1 MDLTFFLIPIAAV
14 IAPLLA
20 SAIGRVVT
28 VPLIVFEIA
37 LGVIIGPSG
46 LGWVQDGPVLE
57 SFSQFGLAILFFM
70 AGNEI
75 DINAVRG
82 RSGAKALRG
91 WLLSA
96 VIALA
101 AGFLLGNSVEAAVI
115 IAIAL
120 TGTALGTITPILRDA
135 GLTSGPVGRALSA
148 GGAMGEFLPLVAITV
163 LLSGR
168 SPLVGILTLLIFIA
182 GAAWAFYASASKERP
197 WLTKMVSATL
207 NTSGQFAIRLVVLIL
222 AALVGLALLLGV
234 DFLLGAFIAGLLT
247 RVVLRATSKVEQEI
261 IEKKLDAIAFGFFV
275 PIFFI
280 TTGVT
285 FAFSELISEPRSLVL
300 VPVFAVIF
308 LLVRGVPG
316 FMSLERGALLKDR
329 RTVALF
335 SATTLPL
342 VVAVTKIGVDAKFL
356 DSGLAAA
363 MTGGAMLTVLLFPML
378 ALLGRSPDSSG
389 TDAEKDLAD

>member
-1 MDLTFFLIPIAAV
+1 
-14 IAPLLA
+14 
-20 SAIGRVVT
+20 
-28 VPLIVFEIA
+28 
-37 LGVIIGPSG
+37 
-46 LGWVQDGPVLE
+46 
-57 SFSQFGLAILFFM
+57 
-70 AGNEI
+70 I

-222 AALVGLALLLGV
+222 
-234 DFLLGAFIAGLLT
+234 
-247 RVVLRATSKVEQEI
+247 
-261 IEKKLDAIAFGFFV
+261 
-275 PIFFI
+275 
-280 TTGVT
+280 
-285 FAFSELISEPRSLVL
+285 
-300 VPVFAVIF
+300 
-308 LLVRGVPG
+308 
-316 FMSLERGALLKDR
+316 
-329 RTVALF
+329 
-335 SATTLPL
+335 
-342 VVAVTKIGVDAKFL
+342 
-356 DSGLAAA
+356 
-363 MTGGAMLTVLLFPML
+363 
-378 ALLGRSPDSSG
+378 
-389 TDAEKDLAD
+389 